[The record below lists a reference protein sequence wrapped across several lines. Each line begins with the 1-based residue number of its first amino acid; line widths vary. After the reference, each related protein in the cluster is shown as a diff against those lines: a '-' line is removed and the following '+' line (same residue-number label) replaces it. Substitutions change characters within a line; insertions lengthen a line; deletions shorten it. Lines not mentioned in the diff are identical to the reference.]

1 MREIIRSCRL
11 LVLAAALVLAPS
23 VTFAAGGGGGHAMT
37 MDQILWDLGIKVL
50 NTAILGFFAFKY
62 LSKPLSKFVE
72 NRSDKVKE
80 EINAA
85 QSAQREA
92 EERLKAFQEKT
103 AGIDAEIEKLRRQTC
118 SEIDKEQKLLLE
130 EAHKAAEHIR
140 SHVGDTIQQEVAK
153 ARAELHREAV
163 RLASEIAEERVRKNI
178 NPDDQQRLV
187 SGYLKEM
194 EAAR

>member
-1 MREIIRSCRL
+1 MRDTFRSFPL
-11 LVLAAALVLAPS
+11 LIPAAALVLAPS
-23 VTFAAGGGGGHAMT
+23 IVFAAGGGGGHAMT

-50 NTAILGFFAFKY
+50 NTAILGFFAFKF
-62 LSKPLSKFVE
+62 LSKPLSQFVE

-80 EINAA
+80 DIRAA

-103 AGIDAEIEKLRRQTC
+103 SDIDAEIEELRKQTI
-118 SEIDKEQKLLLE
+118 SEIDKEQKILLE

-153 ARAELHREAV
+153 ARAELHLEAV
-163 RLASEIAEERVRKNI
+163 RLASELAEERVRKNI
-178 NPDDQQRLV
+178 NADDQGKLV

>member
-1 MREIIRSCRL
+1 VRKTIRACRL
-11 LVLAAALVLAPS
+11 LIPAAALALAPS
-23 VTFAAGGGGGHAMT
+23 IVFASGGGGEAMT

-62 LSKPLSKFVE
+62 LSKPLSQFVE

-140 SHVGDTIQQEVAK
+140 SHVGETIQQEVAK

-163 RLASEIAEERVRKNI
+163 RIAADLAEERVRKNI
-178 NPDDQQRLV
+178 NTDDQQRLV

-194 EAAR
+194 EATR

>member
-1 MREIIRSCRL
+1 VREIIRSCRL
-11 LVLAAALVLAPS
+11 LVPAAALVLAPS
-23 VTFAAGGGGGHAMT
+23 VAFAAGGGGGHAMT

-72 NRSDKVKE
+72 NRSDSVKE

-92 EERLKAFQEKT
+92 EERLMAFQEKM

-118 SEIDKEQKLLLE
+118 SEIDKEQKILLE

-153 ARAELHREAV
+153 ARDELHSEAV
-163 RLASEIAEERVRKNI
+163 RIAADLAEERVRKNI
-178 NPDDQQRLV
+178 NTDDQQRLV